1 MPSSEPRD
9 NRRCGPGVDVFIL
22 VLGTVVVWLA
32 APPLVATA
40 NGGGQY
46 LPAAI
51 GLLVCLPAA
60 AVTLVVIGKVAK
72 RLPEFGPVAVVA
84 GTGLR
89 LCWAVGWV
97 ALVGDLAESW
107 GTTRGRVA
115 EWVTAFYLVTLAFEV
130 GLLVRRLSARSPLPP
145 ATHDGTSGPA

>member
-1 MPSSEPRD
+1 M
-9 NRRCGPGVDVFIL
+9 DVFIL
-22 VLGTVVVWLA
+22 VLGTVVVWLVAPSVA
-32 APPLVATA
+32 AEAS
-40 NGGGQY
+40 GGPQY
-46 LPAAI
+46 LPATI

-60 AVTLVVIGKVAK
+60 AVTLVVVEWGAR
-72 RLPEFGPVAVVA
+72 RLPEFGPVIVVA

-115 EWVTAFYLVTLAFEV
+115 EWVTAFYLVTLALEV
-130 GLLVRRLSARSPLPP
+130 GLLVRRLSAQPP
-145 ATHDGTSGPA
+145 QPSATHDGTSGPA